1 VSGPAHR
8 LDEQAPVHGPIPA
21 QAGIGLRFPHHRQ
34 VIETRPAVAWFEVH
48 TENYFGGGTSLECL
62 EQIRNHYPIAL
73 HGVGLSLGSAG
84 ALDPKHLRRI
94 RELAQRIEPAL
105 ISEHLSFSLIDGL
118 FLPDLLPLPMTEEAL
133 ATMSEHVLQV
143 QEALGRQILVENPSS
158 YLRYRHSIIP
168 EWEFLAALAERTGC
182 ALLCDVNNIYVCASN
197 HGWDADTYLSALP
210 VKAVREIHVAGHS
223 ERTLSGGRRI
233 LIDDHGSEVCE
244 AVWALY
250 RKAIARF
257 GAVPTLIEWDNNI
270 PAFEVLEAQAA
281 RAGRHL
287 AGNALHAA
295 A

>member
-8 LDEQAPVHGPIPA
+8 LHEHAPVHGPIPA
-21 QAGIGLRFPHHRQ
+21 QAGIGLRFPHHRH
-34 VIETRPAVAWFEVH
+34 VIENNPAVAWFEVH
-48 TENYFGGGTSLECL
+48 SENYFGGGTSLDCL
-62 EQIRNHYPIAL
+62 EQIRGNYPISL
-73 HGVGLSLGSAG
+73 HGVGLSLGSTG
-84 ALDPKHLRRI
+84 PLDPQHLTRI
-94 RELAQRIEPAL
+94 AKLARRIEPAL
-105 ISEHLSFSLIDGL
+105 ISEHLSFSLIEGL

-133 ATMSEHVLQV
+133 DTMSGHVLQV
-143 QEALGRQILVENPSS
+143 QEALGRQILLENPSS
-158 YLRYRHSIIP
+158 YLRYRHSLIP
-168 EWEFLAALAERTGC
+168 EWEFLAELADRTGC
-182 ALLCDVNNIYVCASN
+182 ALLCDVNNIYVSARN

-210 VKAVREIHVAGHS
+210 IDAVREIHVAGHS
-223 ERTLSGGRRI
+223 ERTLPGGRRI
-233 LIDDHGSEVCE
+233 LIDDHGAEICE

-287 AGNALHAA
+287 AEDTLHAA